1 MSKVKPVDTDTMA
14 NLRKE
19 LEYMKKYPDAYKYQ
33 RALKMIKKAF
43 VEELK
48 DYKNDDLAKMSKEEE
63 MNFELLQE
71 LVERFTK
78 ESEKASNEQ
87 N

>member
-1 MSKVKPVDTDTMA
+1 M
-14 NLRKE
+14 
-19 LEYMKKYPDAYKYQ
+19 
-33 RALKMIKKAF
+33 MIKKAF

-71 LVERFTK
+71 LVDRFTK
-78 ESEKASNEQ
+78 ESEKESNEQ